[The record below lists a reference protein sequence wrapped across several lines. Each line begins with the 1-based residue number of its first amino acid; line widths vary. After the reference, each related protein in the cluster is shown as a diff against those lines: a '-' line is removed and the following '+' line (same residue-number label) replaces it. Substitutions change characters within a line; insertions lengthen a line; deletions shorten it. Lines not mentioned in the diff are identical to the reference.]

1 MLFSFFIHSI
11 LRLRFDQQKM
21 QIKLSIISLL
31 IIFQHSNTRAAETNI
46 DDVKPITEEEY
57 HLPRIAW
64 PNLYTVSILIDVKNL
79 VYNGNVTIQF
89 HVEEPTFDVT
99 LNCRDVNVSW
109 RDVIL
114 RNRIRQ
120 IPLQEFKVNNET
132 ETVVLTFREKLSISN
147 YTLQVLLS
155 GEIRNE
161 PKGLYL
167 ISYQHQNQSR

>member
-1 MLFSFFIHSI
+1 MRI
-11 LRLRFDQQKM
+11 R
-21 QIKLSIISLL
+21 LSIISLL
-31 IIFQHSNTRAAETNI
+31 IIFQHSNTHAAETNI
-46 DDVKPITEEEY
+46 YDVKSITEEY

-89 HVEEPTFDVT
+89 HVEEPTFDMT

-114 RNRIRQ
+114 RNRVRQ

-132 ETVVLTFREKLSISN
+132 ETVVLIFREKLSISN
-147 YTLQVLLS
+147 YTLQVIFS
-155 GEIRNE
+155 GEIRDE
-161 PKGLYL
+161 PQGLYL